1 MFMINAV
8 EMSAYFLKL
17 LCSKELPVSMSSVER
32 AGPLQRLQPFYD
44 PRAVYLNVFRGK
56 DWTLTLLTT
65 LFHDPEA
72 ARWLARTFRKS
83 MPSAPSGMATPKK
96 AS

>member
-17 LCSKELPVSMSSVER
+17 LCSKELPVSMSSVAR
-32 AGPLQRLQPFYD
+32 AGPLQPLQPFYD

-56 DWTLTLLTT
+56 GWTLTLLTT